1 MILLWVLSILLGLF
15 GLLCIIGNASLFV
28 VGYYH
33 ILILKKKPPPGSMI
47 PLVGGLSVSLAI
59 LFLPYP
65 VSMNRALLAAIAF
78 FSDLSIIMLMW
89 LPFYLLLGLH
99 KNNHAPDEPASED

>member
-1 MILLWVLSILLGLF
+1 MLWIVSVALGLF
-15 GLLCIIGNASLFV
+15 GLLCILGNAGLYA

-33 ILILKKKPPPGSMI
+33 ILVLKKKPPSGSFVPI
-47 PLVGGLSVSLAI
+47 VGGLSAFLAI
-59 LFLPYP
+59 LLIPYP
-65 VSMNRALLAAIAF
+65 VPINRVLFASIAF

-99 KNNHAPDEPASED
+99 KNNHAPDEFPSED